1 MSKALINKSS
11 LAEIVIA
18 ANQNEYEVPQLKS
31 TINEIIK
38 AEARAS
44 LIDAMVFT
52 REAAAILKKGS
63 NNFIN
68 QLIEKQNDKMDKF

>member
-1 MSKALINKSS
+1 MSKALINDNS
-11 LAEIVIA
+11 LAEIVIV
-18 ANQNEYEVPQLKS
+18 ANQNEYEAPQLKL

-52 REAAAILKKGS
+52 REAAAILTKGS
-63 NNFIN
+63 KKFIN
-68 QLIEKQNDKMDKF
+68 QLKCKKL

>member
-1 MSKALINKSS
+1 MSKALINDNS
-11 LAEIVIA
+11 LAEIGIV
-18 ANQNEYEVPQLKS
+18 ANQNEYEAPQLKL

-52 REAAAILKKGS
+52 REAAAILTKGS
-63 NNFIN
+63 KKFMNK
-68 QLIEKQNDKMDKF
+68 LIEQQK

>member
-18 ANQNEYEVPQLKS
+18 ANQNEYEVPQLKL
-31 TINEIIK
+31 TINEIIE

-44 LIDAMVFT
+44 LVDVKVFT
-52 REAAAILKKGS
+52 VEAAAILKKGS
-63 NNFIN
+63 KKFIN
-68 QLIEKQNDKMDKF
+68 QLKCKKL

>member
-18 ANQNEYEVPQLKS
+18 ANQNEYEVPQLKL
-31 TINEIIK
+31 TINEIIE

-52 REAAAILKKGS
+52 REAAAILTKGS
-63 NNFIN
+63 KKFTNK
-68 QLIEKQNDKMDKF
+68 LIEQQK

>member
-1 MSKALINKSS
+1 MSKALINDNS

-18 ANQNEYEVPQLKS
+18 ANQNKYEVPQLKL
-31 TINEIIK
+31 TINEIIE

-52 REAAAILKKGS
+52 REAAAILTKGS
-63 NNFIN
+63 KKFMNK
-68 QLIEKQNDKMDKF
+68 LIEQQK

>member
-18 ANQNEYEVPQLKS
+18 ANQNKYEVPQLKL
-31 TINEIIK
+31 TINEIIE

-52 REAAAILKKGS
+52 REAAAILTKGS
-63 NNFIN
+63 KKFMNK
-68 QLIEKQNDKMDKF
+68 LIEQQK

>member
-18 ANQNEYEVPQLKS
+18 ANQNEYEAPQLKL
-31 TINEIIK
+31 TINEIIE
-38 AEARAS
+38 AEATAS

-63 NNFIN
+63 KNFIN
-68 QLIEKQNDKMDKF
+68 QLKCKKL